1 MRRLPFIAAAAALF
15 DSRSLGPQLELLG
28 VLQPKGSEGG
38 AGPSGA
44 RGDKRGAAGGEG
56 SGSGA
61 PAGRKKQRMGG
72 DDDDDVIDLIG

>member
-1 MRRLPFIAAAAALF
+1 MRRLAFIAAAAALCE
-15 DSRSLGPQLELLG
+15 SRSLGPQLELLG

-44 RGDKRGAAGGEG
+44 RGDKRGAAGEG

-61 PAGRKKQRMGG
+61 PAGKKKQRMGG